1 MSRFV
6 LDVLPEHYAVLTTG
20 GTRHKLGMYV
30 LKWHQK
36 QMAKL
41 HIAKL
46 HRAKLQAALLYLLGI
61 DVVSIP
67 RTSANLVCCWSC
79 T

>member
-1 MSRFV
+1 
-6 LDVLPEHYAVLTTG
+6 
-20 GTRHKLGMYV
+20 
-30 LKWHQK
+30 
-36 QMAKL
+36 MAKL